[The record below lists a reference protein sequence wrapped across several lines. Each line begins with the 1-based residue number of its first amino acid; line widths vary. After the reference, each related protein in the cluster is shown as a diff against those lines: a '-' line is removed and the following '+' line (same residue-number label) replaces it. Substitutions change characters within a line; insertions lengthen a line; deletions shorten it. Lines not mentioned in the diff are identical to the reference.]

1 MNGRALLASLLVALS
16 AAAPAFASDQ
26 QEKPSRDVAPRLCMP
41 DTAPATG
48 ATSVAAKIS
57 SLEWL
62 GGTWI
67 GTTGASTF
75 EERWTP
81 PVGGAMQG
89 MARSTRAGRTT
100 SFEFLC
106 IVERGGT
113 VVYQAMPN
121 GRQPATDFTLTKIEG
136 TSVTF
141 ENPAHDF
148 PKAIRYTLGSDG
160 TLEAVVS
167 GTDKQKPQAFRFKRQ
182 QQ

>member
-1 MNGRALLASLLVALS
+1 MLRLICVVTIASCATAVQSYAAQEAPRAGA
-16 AAAPAFASDQ
+16 
-26 QEKPSRDVAPRLCMP
+26 APRLCVA
-41 DTAPATG
+41 DTASAPSSAATG
-48 ATSVAAKIS
+48 AAAKIT

-67 GTTGASTF
+67 GSTRNSTF

-89 MARSTRAGRTT
+89 MARSTRGGRTT

-113 VVYQAMPN
+113 LVYQAMPN
-121 GRQPATDFTLTKIEG
+121 GRQPATDFTLTKMEG
-136 TSVTF
+136 MSVTF

-148 PKAIRYTLGSDG
+148 PKAVTYTLASGG

-167 GTDKQKPQAFRFKRQ
+167 GTEKQKPQTFRFRRQ
-182 QQ
+182 SP